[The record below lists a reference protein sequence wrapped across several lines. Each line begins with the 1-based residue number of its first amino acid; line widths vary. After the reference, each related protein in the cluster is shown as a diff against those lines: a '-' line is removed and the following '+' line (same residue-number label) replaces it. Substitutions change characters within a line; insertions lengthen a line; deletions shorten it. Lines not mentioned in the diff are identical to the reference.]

1 MILRKKLIAVPKE
14 LINDE
19 RLTNGERFLYIVLA
33 AISDGESVNFKWSD
47 VAKIMGRT
55 ISTTRKYMKRLLM
68 EGWCSF
74 SDEEGYMLN
83 SEKK

>member
-1 MILRKKLIAVPKE
+1 MILRKKFIAVPKE
-14 LINDE
+14 LINDGC
-19 RLTNGERFLYIVLA
+19 LGSGERCLYMVLA
-33 AISDGESVNFKWSD
+33 ALSDGEPVDFNWNY

-55 ISTTRKYMKRLLM
+55 VRTTRKYMIRLLM

-74 SDEEGYMLN
+74 SDEEGYILN